1 MAKVRQN
8 RIGKVRVVT
17 VVLFLGFAL
26 CGLFYPR
33 SAAENVRP
41 KAAEPSQTPRPR
53 ARTQT
58 RQRQPQRT
66 RFTEFSHSIRAHR
79 QSCNSCHKFPTANW
93 RRVRKGNAAFPDVT
107 DYPGHASCINC
118 HRQQFFGAGPRPA
131 ICTICHT
138 NPGPRNSARHPFANP
153 REIFDLTAKGQ
164 RSFSAFDIYFPHDKH
179 IDIVSRN
186 ENYLEEIPS
195 QSASG
200 AMFVKARMAQD
211 NEQSCAVCHQTY
223 KPQGD
228 SDDEYFTK
236 PPAKLGD
243 AFWLKKGTF
252 KTSPISHAQC
262 FTCHNQETGILPAP
276 SNCAVCH
283 RLEQMKQK
291 PDFDQRFI
299 QTMAIRDKII
309 RELWRERDS
318 SGTFRH
324 EFSSHAELSC
334 SHCHNVTAMNT
345 LDFRT
350 KKVGVASCSGCHIT
364 ETADDGGILNFE
376 VDARKANASFQCA
389 KCHTVYGRL
398 PVPDSH
404 IKAISAVGGD

>member
-1 MAKVRQN
+1 MAKGRQK
-8 RIGKVRVVT
+8 RIGKIRAIT
-17 VVLFLGFAL
+17 VVLFLAFAV

-33 SAAENVRP
+33 STARTFRP
-41 KAAEPSQTPRPR
+41 EAAEPSQTPARK
-53 ARTQT
+53 RTQT
-58 RQRQPQRT
+58 RQQPQRT

-93 RRVRKGNAAFPDVT
+93 KRVRKGKEAFPDVT
-107 DYPGHASCINC
+107 DYPQHASCINC
-118 HRQQFFGAGPRPA
+118 HRQQFFGSGPRPA

-138 NPGPRNSARHPFANP
+138 NPGPRNSARHPFPNP

-164 RSFSAFDIYFPHDKH
+164 RSFTEFDIYFPHEKH
-179 IDIVSRN
+179 LELFGKN
-186 ENYLEEIPS
+186 ENYFEESPTER
-195 QSASG
+195 ASG
-200 AMFVKARMAQD
+200 VMFVKARLTQD

-228 SDDEYFTK
+228 ADDEYFTK

-262 FTCHNQETGILPAP
+262 FTCHNQEAGMLPAP
-276 SNCAVCH
+276 NNCAACH
-283 RLEQMKQK
+283 RLEQIKPK
-291 PDFDQRFI
+291 PDFDQRFV
-299 QTMAIRDKII
+299 QTMAIRDKIT
-309 RELWRERDS
+309 LATWRERDA

-334 SHCHNVTAMNT
+334 SHCHNVSTMNT

-350 KKVGVASCSGCHIT
+350 KKVGINSCSGCHIT

-376 VDARKANASFQCA
+376 VDSRKANASFQCT
-389 KCHTVYGRL
+389 KCHVVYGRL
-398 PVPDSH
+398 PIPDSH
-404 IKAISAVGGD
+404 IKAISAMK